1 VGLLRLWLGAELR
14 RRWRGQVALALLIGA
29 IGAVVVT
36 TAAGAHTTAGAYSRF
51 VRDQAIPD
59 VEMDS
64 LPDPARDAVAHLPDV
79 KAAGAYA
86 ALFAAPAR
94 EGVVPGRDFI
104 VFAAADAAYG
114 RTIDR
119 PIVLDGRLPDAN
131 ATDEAVVNESAARIF
146 KFKVGSRT
154 ALTTLGADE
163 RDAFL
168 GGQFDQVTF
177 HGPKP
182 TVRVV
187 GVVRTRLDL
196 GHASYARSYFVTTPA
211 FDSAYASQIGGFS
224 PQLDV
229 LLKNPA
235 VANRY
240 LGEARDAVGRTS
252 PEFVDEFS
260 GNSIRGGLTSIRDA
274 TRVQALALGLVAFA
288 AACAGL
294 LALAQVVTRSVS
306 ASSDDFPALQAIG
319 LARRGRTRLI
329 AGSFVPAAVTGTVL
343 AVVAAWVA
351 SPLFPTGVARR
362 VGPPPGVR
370 FDALTLIP
378 GAVLLLVVVLAVAAL
393 SAYRWRPDP
402 FVGTAPARVG
412 PLDRLAGTLPP
423 APRIGFRW
431 ALPRRDLGV
440 VRGRAAVAGAVVGV
454 CALVAALTYW
464 AGLDHLVTTPSAYGW
479 TFDVDGGGG
488 NDPDAI
494 AAMRD
499 NLLRNPVVG
508 DVAVALIAGSV
519 HIDSTTGDI
528 YGFQPV
534 RGHIGPTVLKGRA
547 AEVPDEILLGTKTA
561 RTLHKGVGSTV
572 TLLAA
577 PGGQP
582 STLHVVG
589 IGVLPTIESDRFA
602 NGGAM
607 TGAGFE
613 QVAAKGQ
620 PPDATPSGSAETV
633 FRLAPGVD
641 RSRALAAL
649 RRENV
654 VDNVASPPGDIRNL
668 DLVRAYP
675 LWLAGF
681 LALLGLLAVLHAL
694 LVSARR
700 RSHQVGVLRALGLTR
715 GQIVEAVSTQGGTMC
730 VVGTV
735 VGVPLGIALGRLTW
749 AASAHQL
756 GVGEG
761 VTAPL
766 LVVLG
771 VIAAGLVVLLSAG
784 ATAGWWAG
792 RATPGRALRAP

>member
-1 VGLLRLWLGAELR
+1 MSTE
-14 RRWRGQVALALLIGA
+14 
-29 IGAVVVT
+29 
-36 TAAGAHTTAGAYSRF
+36 
-51 VRDQAIPD
+51 
-59 VEMDS
+59 
-64 LPDPARDAVAHLPDV
+64 
-79 KAAGAYA
+79 
-86 ALFAAPAR
+86 
-94 EGVVPGRDFI
+94 
-104 VFAAADAAYG
+104 
-114 RTIDR
+114 TI
-119 PIVLDGRLPDAN
+119 
-131 ATDEAVVNESAARIF
+131 
-146 KFKVGSRT
+146 
-154 ALTTLGADE
+154 
-163 RDAFL
+163 
-168 GGQFDQVTF
+168 
-177 HGPKP
+177 
-182 TVRVV
+182 TVREKHPLV
-187 GVVRTRLDL
+187 GP
-196 GHASYARSYFVTTPA
+196 ASGS
-211 FDSAYASQIGGFS
+211 
-224 PQLDV
+224 
-229 LLKNPA
+229 
-235 VANRY
+235 
-240 LGEARDAVGRTS
+240 
-252 PEFVDEFS
+252 
-260 GNSIRGGLTSIRDA
+260 
-274 TRVQALALGLVAFA
+274 ALALGSAPVLDEEPNGVGRWLATIVGRGHPVRTFLA
-288 AACAGL
+288 GVVLSLISIAGL
-294 LALAQVVTRSVS
+294 SILL
-306 ASSDDFPALQAIG
+306 G
-319 LARRGRTRLI
+319 LLMTHVIL
-329 AGSFVPAAVTGTVL
+329 
-343 AVVAAWVA
+343 
-351 SPLFPTGVARR
+351 R
-362 VGPPPGVR
+362 VGGIQSADNGFVR
-370 FDALTLIP
+370 ALSHHRSSGLTEASLI
-378 GAVLLLVVVLAVAAL
+378 GSIMAGGVVL
-393 SAYRWRPDP
+393 P
-402 FVGTAPARVG
+402 
-412 PLDRLAGTLPP
+412 
-423 APRIGFRW
+423 I
-431 ALPRRDLGV
+431 
-440 VRGRAAVAGAVVGV
+440 VVGV